1 MGQTRD
7 YLFKIVGESDSE
19 YAKHPSRKSVN
30 SGATFLNGALI
41 RMWCK
46 MMPIIALS
54 TCEAELY
61 SGVLEAMDM
70 MFCYYL
76 VTSLGLT
83 VELPMILYMDNT
95 AAVSLANN
103 WSVGGRTRHMDVKQ
117 NYLRELKENGFIH
130 CLHKSGKHIRP
141 DIGTKNLSIQPYWKI
156 SNQFMS
162 F

>member
-1 MGQTRD
+1 
-7 YLFKIVGESDSE
+7 
-19 YAKHPSRKSVN
+19 
-30 SGATFLNGALI
+30 
-41 RMWCK
+41 MWCK

-103 WSVGGRTRHMDVKQ
+103 WSVGG
-117 NYLRELKENGFIH
+117 
-130 CLHKSGKHIRP
+130 
-141 DIGTKNLSIQPYWKI
+141 
-156 SNQFMS
+156 
-162 F
+162 